1 MGQMKYQ
8 PIKYKSM
15 RQFVKEVI
23 LCNNIK
29 QHNIIK
35 NKKIIHGEI
44 MALDVGT
51 RYTGIAVSMRQC
63 KFPRSIETLKHY
75 NNQRLRDSKDKIL
88 HLIKTHNIKSL
99 VVGWPINYD
108 DIEPEG
114 KQCRF
119 VLNNILEL
127 CKTDKQFNEMPIL
140 LQDETNTTKDVLD
153 SGIQS
158 ILGKN
163 IKEKGIIDQMVAIN
177 LLNSVLIKVQD
188 ELYIPR

>member
-1 MGQMKYQ
+1 
-8 PIKYKSM
+8 
-15 RQFVKEVI
+15 
-23 LCNNIK
+23 
-29 QHNIIK
+29 
-35 NKKIIHGEI
+35 

>member
-1 MGQMKYQ
+1 M
-8 PIKYKSM
+8 
-15 RQFVKEVI
+15 
-23 LCNNIK
+23 
-29 QHNIIK
+29 
-35 NKKIIHGEI
+35 
-44 MALDVGT
+44 
-51 RYTGIAVSMRQC
+51 
-63 KFPRSIETLKHY
+63 
-75 NNQRLRDSKDKIL
+75 